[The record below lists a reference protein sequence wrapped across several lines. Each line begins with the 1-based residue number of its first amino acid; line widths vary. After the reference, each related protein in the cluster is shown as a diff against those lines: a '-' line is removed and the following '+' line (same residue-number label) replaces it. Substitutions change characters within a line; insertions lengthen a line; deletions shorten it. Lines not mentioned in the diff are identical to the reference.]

1 MRRRLLLSTLGITVA
16 TVALF
21 GIPLAFVLVRV
32 VHDDAQSQLTR
43 DANRV
48 AGELSNSG
56 VLNDP
61 PDALAA
67 QLRRFTPEGDST
79 TIRFPDGRRFG
90 DEPPGKAIV
99 ATVPGPSGTAI
110 TLATSRSD
118 VNDRVRR
125 ALGLLLAVGV
135 AAFGAALALALVQ
148 SRRLAAPLDRLSRSA
163 TRLGNGDFS
172 IATPR
177 SGISEVDQ
185 VAAALDTSAGRIDR
199 LLNAE
204 RSFSTHASHQLRSA
218 LTGLEL
224 RLDELTQHD
233 DPEVKSEANA
243 ALDQAHRLN
252 DTVDELLALARTGRA
267 GIVTEFDLAE
277 LARTHAYDAS
287 PALERGGR
295 RLVVDAPVPARVV
308 AAVGAIGQVLDI
320 LLSNAT
326 RHGRGTVTIRVYAD
340 ERRASVEVADEGPGL
355 DAGNVDA
362 GFREAVSTDGHGIGL
377 ALARRLMTAE
387 GGTIVLAHS
396 APPVFRIELP
406 RA

>member
-1 MRRRLLLSTLGITVA
+1 MLGITAA

-48 AGELSNSG
+48 AGELSTGGMVSE
-56 VLNDP
+56 P
-61 PDALAA
+61 PSTLVG
-67 QLRRFTPEGDST
+67 QLRRFTPVGDSASV
-79 TIRFPDGRRFG
+79 RYPNGGRVATAPVG
-90 DEPPGKAIV
+90 NSIV
-99 ATVPGPSGTAI
+99 ATVPGPSGTVV
-110 TLATSRSD
+110 TLASSKSEVD
-118 VNDRVRR
+118 ERVRR

-148 SRRLAAPLDRLSRSA
+148 SRRLAAPLGRLSRSA
-163 TRLGNGDFS
+163 TRLGDGDFS
-172 IATPR
+172 IATAR
-177 SGISEVDQ
+177 SGIPEVDQ
-185 VAAALDTSAGRIDR
+185 VAAALDTSAGRMDR
-199 LLNAE
+199 LLHAE

-224 RLDELTQHD
+224 RLDELSQHD
-233 DPEVKSEANA
+233 DPTVKAEANA

-267 GIVTEFDLAE
+267 GIVTEFDLAD

-287 PALERGGR
+287 PALLRAGR
-295 RLVVDAPVPARVV
+295 RIMVDAPVPARVV

-326 RHGRGTVTIRVYAD
+326 RHGRGTVTVRVYAD

-355 DAGNVDA
+355 DPENIDA
-362 GFREAVSTDGHGIGL
+362 GFREEVGSDGHGIGL

-387 GGTIVLAHS
+387 GGTIALAHS
-396 APPVFRIELP
+396 APPVFRLELP